1 MIYRL
6 SKLAQST
13 LPQSTLP
20 PTPLPIVIY
29 LLLGG
34 LLPLD
39 NNPDH
44 WGTNPG
50 HRDRFI
56 VFRDNGTIFG
66 TSGQI
71 FGTSGQILGPS
82 GQILGPSG
90 QFLGPSGQI
99 LGTIGTNL
107 KKFTRSSRRSKQ
119 ENVSLSRR
127 NIISLVCLQRTHNV
141 TAHWSGLLS
150 INIIIS
156 QNIWNG

>member
-1 MIYRL
+1 M
-6 SKLAQST
+6 
-13 LPQSTLP
+13 
-20 PTPLPIVIY
+20 
-29 LLLGG
+29 
-34 LLPLD
+34 PLD

-56 VFRDNGTIFG
+56 VFGTSGQFFG

-90 QFLGPSGQI
+90 QFIGPSGQI

-107 KKFTRSSRRSKQ
+107 KKFTRSSPTLLY
-119 ENVSLSRR
+119 NVSHYDVIFHRALSNRK
-127 NIISLVCLQRTHNV
+127 QRIFAN
-141 TAHWSGLLS
+141 
-150 INIIIS
+150 
-156 QNIWNG
+156 